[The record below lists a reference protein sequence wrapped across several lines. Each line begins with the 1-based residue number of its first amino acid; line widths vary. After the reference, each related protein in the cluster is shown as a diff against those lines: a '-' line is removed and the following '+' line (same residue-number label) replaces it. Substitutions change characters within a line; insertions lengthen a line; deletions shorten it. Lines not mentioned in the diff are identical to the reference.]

1 MAKKQ
6 RTILLPPEVWAQ
18 IDDLEG
24 YFGGSPAEIITH
36 ILRIWFANNQREIR
50 ETKARIDEL
59 LSGKKDISP
68 G

>member
-1 MAKKQ
+1 MAKQQ

-18 IDDLEG
+18 VDDLEG
-24 YFGGSPAEIITH
+24 YFGGSAAEIITH

-59 LSGKKDISP
+59 MKRPAK
-68 G
+68 